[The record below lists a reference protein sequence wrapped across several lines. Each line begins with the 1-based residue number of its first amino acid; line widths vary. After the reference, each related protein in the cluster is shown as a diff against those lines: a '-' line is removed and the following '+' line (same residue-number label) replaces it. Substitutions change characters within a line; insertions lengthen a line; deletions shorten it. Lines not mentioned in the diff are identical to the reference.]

1 MCVYP
6 VCKEPHGEKY
16 DVARAHGIACV
27 GEPWLA
33 GCASSGSLVPVHGFQ
48 LGPTDPMDGLGWA
61 QGGGD
66 PDATVLPA
74 GPGEHQ
80 HQHQHEHGHGAAMD
94 VDSQHWAAFDT
105 AAALKALG
113 MSQGQAR
120 RVGLAM

>member
-1 MCVYP
+1 M
-6 VCKEPHGEKY
+6 
-16 DVARAHGIACV
+16 
-27 GEPWLA
+27 
-33 GCASSGSLVPVHGFQ
+33 
-48 LGPTDPMDGLGWA
+48 DPMDGLGLS
-61 QGGGD
+61 GDGDD

-80 HQHQHEHGHGAAMD
+80 HEHGHGAAID
-94 VDSQHWAAFDT
+94 VDSQHWATFDT